1 MPELPEVET
10 SCRGIAPWVINQE
23 IQTVVVRDR
32 RLRWPV
38 PDDIDLKLSGQ
49 KIQSVRRRAKYILL
63 DTTTGT
69 AMLHLGMSGTVRI
82 IDKDEPAGKHDHVDI
97 RFKSGKALRF
107 RDPRRFGSLL
117 MTDNPSEHRLLR
129 NLGPEPLSDAF
140 DGDYLWLKSRGRKIS
155 IKQFIMNAATVVG
168 VGNIYA
174 SEILFLCKIN
184 PFTKSGKL
192 TLREYKKII
201 FYSKYVLNDAIRKG
215 GSTIQNFV
223 NTESGLG
230 SFQNHFKV
238 YGRCNLKCLV
248 KKCNGIIKKKT
259 ISNRSTFYCNICQK

>member
-10 SCRGIAPWVINQE
+10 TCRGIAPWIINQE

-32 RLRWPV
+32 RLRWPI
-38 PDDIDLKLSGQ
+38 PDDIDLKLSGR

-69 AMLHLGMSGTVRI
+69 AMLHLGMSGSVRI

-117 MTDNPSEHRLLR
+117 ITDNPSEHRLLR

-174 SEILFLCKIN
+174 SEALFS
-184 PFTKSGKL
+184 SGIHPKRSAGRISLSRMIKL
-192 TLREYKKII
+192 AAAIKAVLRRAIKAGGTTLRDFRNGDGRPGYFKQQ
-201 FYSKYVLNDAIRKG
+201 LN
-215 GSTIQNFV
+215 
-223 NTESGLG
+223 
-230 SFQNHFKV
+230 V
-238 YGRCNLKCLV
+238 YGRECMPCQNCKAPIAVIVL
-248 KKCNGIIKKKT
+248 GQ
-259 ISNRSTFYCNICQK
+259 RSTYYCKICQR